1 MPLSAPGRGSMSM
14 RMCSAAA
21 ATALVGSGL
30 LLTAAVQPAR
40 ADANDG
46 CALGQAEITST
57 SEVREDFTTL
67 FNTYSDSGVG
77 WTGGDSTYS
86 AELADGRQ
94 VWIFSDTFLGPVNDD
109 LSRPESTP
117 FLNNSFVV
125 QDGLD
130 LSTVHGGTDEEPGSL
145 LPPPAED
152 SWYWVGD
159 SVVDADGHL
168 QVTAAQFSSG
178 GGGMWDFW
186 WDSNH
191 LATFDA
197 ETFQLL
203 EVSDLPSESGVQWSS
218 WIEPAGEVTYVYG
231 IEDAGESKYMHVAR
245 VNGPDLR
252 GDWEYW
258 TGHGWDSD
266 ETHSAR
272 VMDGVANEYSVT
284 AFHDGYLLITQDTHE
299 AFSAEIT
306 AYTSCFPNGPFEEVG
321 TIHQMPEV
329 GAAGSYGNANIYAY
343 NAHEHP
349 QFRTGDSALLS
360 YNVNSFDSGDLYQD
374 VSIYRPR
381 FVQVDFTVTPGAP
394 EQPTEEPTAAPT
406 EQPTEADT
414 EQPSG
419 DPDSADDPEPTGA
432 TASTEGSATA
442 RTDGS
447 STSPDDDPS
456 TAAAPAGEWPG
467 GGSLANTGTGTRAML
482 AAVLALAAGA
492 GALGLRRRLAVR

>member
-1 MPLSAPGRGSMSM
+1 MS
-14 RMCSAAA
+14 RRVCSAASTA
-21 ATALVGSGL
+21 ALVASGL
-30 LLTAAVQPAR
+30 LLTVAAHPAR
-40 ADANDG
+40 ADANDS
-46 CALGQAEITST
+46 CSLGQAEITST

-67 FNTYSDSGVG
+67 FDTYSDSGVG

-86 AELADGRQ
+86 VELADGRQ
-94 VWIFSDTFLGPVNDD
+94 VWVFSDTFLGPVNDD

-130 LSTVHGGTDEEPGSL
+130 LSTVHGGTEEEPDSL

-159 SVVDADGHL
+159 SIVGADGNI
-168 QVTAAQFSSG
+168 QVTAAQFFSG

-231 IEDAGESKYMHVAR
+231 IEDAGERKYMHVAR
-245 VNGPDLR
+245 VSGPDLR

-299 AFSAEIT
+299 AFSAEIK
-306 AYTSCFPNGPFEEVG
+306 AYTSCYPNGPFEEAG

-329 GAAGSYGNANIYAY
+329 GAAGSYGDPNIYAY

-360 YNVNSFDSGDLYQD
+360 YNVNSFESADLYED

-381 FVQVDFTVTPGAP
+381 FVQVDFTVTPGP
-394 EQPTEEPTAAPT
+394 EEQPSEQPTDEPTQ
-406 EQPTEADT
+406 QPTSEPDPTGDPA
-414 EQPSG
+414 PSG
-419 DPDSADDPEPTGA
+419 TTAPAEETASSASGGPDSEPSEDPTP
-432 TASTEGSATA
+432 
-442 RTDGS
+442 
-447 STSPDDDPS
+447 
-456 TAAAPAGEWPG
+456 AAAGEGPA
-467 GGSLANTGTGTRAML
+467 GGSLANTGTGTTTVV
-482 AAVLALAAGA
+482 AAVLALTAGA
-492 GALGLRRRLAVR
+492 GVLGLRRLLAGR